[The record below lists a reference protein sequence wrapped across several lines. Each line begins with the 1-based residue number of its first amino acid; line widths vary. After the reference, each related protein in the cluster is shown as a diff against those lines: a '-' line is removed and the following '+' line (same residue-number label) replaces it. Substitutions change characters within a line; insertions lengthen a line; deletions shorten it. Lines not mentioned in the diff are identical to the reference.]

1 MTVRTALAFV
11 LLCPLL
17 VPAAEMPKG
26 IAPDSVLER
35 FTVPK
40 GGDGLIVPVKVLGKE
55 RLFLVDTG
63 CTHTVFDSAL
73 PLGPARRTMRGM
85 TPTGEVEVKL
95 YDAPPATLGKLR
107 LKGVEQ
113 VVTTD
118 LVRLR
123 EASGYEIEGVLGM
136 DFLKHHVIHVDFDR
150 GELLILKSVPA
161 EAGRPLRFLPDRG
174 GCPEVMAKL
183 PDEGAVWLS
192 VDTGFAGAAACA
204 LDAATVR
211 ELRRTDGLRRV
222 GTTASETFT
231 GTIERAVYRAKRLDV
246 AGFKVEG
253 PIVTE
258 GDRSNLLGLAFLAR
272 FAVTFD
278 FPNST
283 LWLRKGENFARPIR
297 WTDTGLRLRRKDQK
311 TLICH
316 VELDSPGA
324 KAGLKEG
331 DQLLK
336 AANHDAA
343 TSTLFKIGETLRNG
357 GRVTG
362 KVRRNGTEIEFEL
375 DLPREDD

>member
-1 MTVRTALAFV
+1 MTARTALAFV

-63 CTHTVFDSAL
+63 CTHTVFDAAL

-107 LKGVEQ
+107 LKGVDQ

-136 DFLKHHVIHVDFDR
+136 DFLKHHVVHVDFDR

-211 ELRRTDGLRRV
+211 ELRRGDGLKRL
-222 GTTASETFT
+222 GITASETFG
-231 GTIERAVYRAKRLDV
+231 GTIERAVYRAKRLNV
-246 AGFKVEG
+246 AGFQVEG
-253 PIVTE
+253 PVVTE
-258 GDRSNLLGLAFLAR
+258 GDRSNLLGLGFLAR

-278 FPNST
+278 FPDST
-283 LWLRKGENFARPIR
+283 LWLRKGGNFAKLAR
-297 WTDTGLRLRRKDQK
+297 WNDAGLRLRRRDNK
-311 TLICH
+311 TLLCR
-316 VELDSPGA
+316 VEPDGPAA

-331 DQLLK
+331 DELVKL
-336 AANHDAA
+336 ADRDAA
-343 TSTLFKIGETLRNG
+343 ASTLFQLGEALRNG
-357 GRVTG
+357 GAVKG
-362 KVRRNGTEIEFEL
+362 AVRRDGKEIEFEL
-375 DLPREDD
+375 ELPREE